1 MRDDEIKR
9 YFGKKEQSRFLIVCC
24 VVIFAKMS
32 KNLAVFDVNAV
43 D

>member
-32 KNLAVFDVNAV
+32 NLAVFDVNAV